1 MSEEQSGISEES
13 TYSTSDSRPHRI
25 GRHIRGVSDVADKRA
40 STFLLS
46 VGTALLIL
54 AVIVRI
60 RLFGVSDGEMLPVEF
75 ISLLVVC
82 LGCLLAGAY
91 VRMMQERLSN
101 EHELKLLEASI
112 RFSLKSQ
119 ETPSKGI
126 LEAQKNADQAIERPN
141 QSPRLPGG

>member
-1 MSEEQSGISEES
+1 MSEEQSGLASQH
-13 TYSTSDSRPHRI
+13 TQHRI
-25 GRHIRGVSDVADKRA
+25 LGPTELVDTIRGVSDVADKRA

-119 ETPSKGI
+119 ETTSRAV
-126 LEAQKNADQAIERPN
+126 LEAQDNANQAVEKRPS
-141 QSPRLPGG
+141 QAPKLPGG